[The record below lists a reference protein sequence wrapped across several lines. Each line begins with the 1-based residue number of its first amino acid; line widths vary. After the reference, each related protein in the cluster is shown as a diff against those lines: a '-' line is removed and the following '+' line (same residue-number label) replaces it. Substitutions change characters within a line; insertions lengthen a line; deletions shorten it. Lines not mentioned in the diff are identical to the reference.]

1 MAHTTARVDGSM
13 LVIGV
18 NDTNPITVGSDAWFA
33 WLETATAFVF
43 TSPAGRFTA
52 RKERRDR
59 GTWYWKAY
67 RTDQGVLRRAY
78 LGKSPDL
85 TLDQLTRAAAT
96 LTQVATPVA
105 PKPAPAVA
113 LPPDQPTATVRP
125 ADFLLANLLAT
136 KLFVPPARA
145 NLVARPRLFERVQAG
160 LRDKLTLIAAP
171 AGFGK
176 TTLLSAW
183 RATVAGGAWPFAWVA
198 LDSADNDPLRF
209 WSYVIAALDTL
220 APGVGAPALTL
231 LQSPQP
237 PPIER
242 ILTSV
247 LNAFSASAAGAP
259 VRDVGLALDDYHV
272 ITAPAIHETLAWLL
286 DYLPPNLH
294 LIILTRA
301 DPALP
306 LARLRARGAMTE
318 LHANDLRFT
327 PDEAATFLNQVMGLS
342 LTPADVTALEART
355 EGWIA
360 GLQLAALSLR
370 GREDIPGFIQAFTG
384 DNRYIGDYLV
394 EEVLQRQPPPVRA
407 FLLQTAILDRLCGP
421 LCDAVTQQT
430 DGSGLL
436 ALLERANLFVMPLD
450 DKREWFRYHHL
461 FADVLRTYLQKELP
475 DQVATLQQRASAWYA
490 EQGQQSEAIRYALA
504 AHDFRRAAR
513 LIERE
518 WRVYHRSQFRS
529 AAVLGWM
536 KALPDE
542 MVRASPS
549 LSIGYAWELL
559 NIGEN
564 EAAASH
570 LHDAELAL
578 DSAANNVPLRTLQMD
593 IANARAYLALARDDL
608 PGTIAYAQR
617 AIDLCPADDHLA
629 RALLESLFGLAKM
642 ATGDLEE
649 ARHSL
654 SAAQRGVEQAGN
666 ILFAIGMT
674 YVIADVQVAQGRL
687 RGAIRTY
694 EEALQ
699 LAGIHPA
706 APQPNPILQGTA
718 ELYLGLGDL
727 QHELGNVAAAY
738 DNLQKSE
745 SLGEAMALPNWS
757 YRLRLVQARIKQS
770 EGDLDRALSLL
781 EAAEHLYYRS
791 PVPEVYPLAAMRAR
805 VWIAQGRL
813 DEAMRWAEARGLSVN
828 DDLSFVREFEHI
840 TLARLL
846 IARYRQDHDGRAIGE
861 ALALLARLLTAAE
874 AGERM
879 GSVIE
884 ILLLQALAYQAA
896 GEIVQARPAL
906 ERALLLAEPEGYVRV
921 FVDEG
926 APMRQLLSAASARGT
941 LPDYT
946 SKLLAAFAD
955 EAELRTPHSALVD
968 PLSQRELEVLHLIAQ
983 GFSNQEIGARL
994 FLAVDTV
1001 KGHNRRIF
1009 DKLQV
1014 QRRTEAVAKAR
1025 SLNLLSS
1032 H

>member
-1 MAHTTARVDGSM
+1 M
-13 LVIGV
+13 
-18 NDTNPITVGSDAWFA
+18 
-33 WLETATAFVF
+33 
-43 TSPAGRFTA
+43 
-52 RKERRDR
+52 
-59 GTWYWKAY
+59 
-67 RTDQGVLRRAY
+67 
-78 LGKSPDL
+78 
-85 TLDQLTRAAAT
+85 
-96 LTQVATPVA
+96 
-105 PKPAPAVA
+105 
-113 LPPDQPTATVRP
+113 
-125 ADFLLANLLAT
+125 
-136 KLFVPPARA
+136 
-145 NLVARPRLFERVQAG
+145 RL
-160 LRDKLTLIAAP
+160 
-171 AGFGK
+171 
-176 TTLLSAW
+176 
-183 RATVAGGAWPFAWVA
+183 
-198 LDSADNDPLRF
+198 
-209 WSYVIAALDTL
+209 
-220 APGVGAPALTL
+220 ALTL

-259 VRDVGLALDDYHV
+259 QRDVALALDDYHV
-272 ITAPAIHETLAWLL
+272 ITTPAIHETLAWLL

-342 LTPADVTALEART
+342 LTAADVAALEART

-578 DSAANNVPLRTLQMD
+578 DSAGPTTYR
-593 IANARAYLALARDDL
+593 
-608 PGTIAYAQR
+608 YA
-617 AIDLCPADDHLA
+617 
-629 RALLESLFGLAKM
+629 
-642 ATGDLEE
+642 
-649 ARHSL
+649 HS
-654 SAAQRGVEQAGN
+654 RW
-666 ILFAIGMT
+666 I
-674 YVIADVQVAQGRL
+674 
-687 RGAIRTY
+687 
-694 EEALQ
+694 
-699 LAGIHPA
+699 
-706 APQPNPILQGTA
+706 
-718 ELYLGLGDL
+718 
-727 QHELGNVAAAY
+727 
-738 DNLQKSE
+738 
-745 SLGEAMALPNWS
+745 
-757 YRLRLVQARIKQS
+757 
-770 EGDLDRALSLL
+770 
-781 EAAEHLYYRS
+781 S
-791 PVPEVYPLAAMRAR
+791 P
-805 VWIAQGRL
+805 
-813 DEAMRWAEARGLSVN
+813 
-828 DDLSFVREFEHI
+828 
-840 TLARLL
+840 T
-846 IARYRQDHDGRAIGE
+846 
-861 ALALLARLLTAAE
+861 
-874 AGERM
+874 
-879 GSVIE
+879 
-884 ILLLQALAYQAA
+884 
-896 GEIVQARPAL
+896 PAL
-906 ERALLLAEPEGYVRV
+906 
-921 FVDEG
+921 
-926 APMRQLLSAASARGT
+926 T
-941 LPDYT
+941 W
-946 SKLLAAFAD
+946 
-955 EAELRTPHSALVD
+955 H
-968 PLSQRELEVLHLIAQ
+968 
-983 GFSNQEIGARL
+983 
-994 FLAVDTV
+994 
-1001 KGHNRRIF
+1001 
-1009 DKLQV
+1009 
-1014 QRRTEAVAKAR
+1014 
-1025 SLNLLSS
+1025 
-1032 H
+1032 